1 MADIKSRAD
10 RSKNMS
16 RIRGKDTKPEMLV
29 RRALYSRGFRYRLY
43 GSRDIGSP
51 DLVFKGKK
59 AVVFIHGCFWH
70 QHTGCKNAAIVKD
83 DTDDKW
89 ALKLK
94 ANVDRDK
101 KNKARALET
110 GFAVATIWE
119 CALQPKKK
127 QSIIRQQSIDRLI
140 DWLNRDGRE
149 ISFEICIE

>member
-29 RRALYSRGFRYRLY
+29 RRALYSRGFRYRLH

-51 DLVFKGKK
+51 DLVFKGIK

-94 ANVDRDK
+94 ANVDRDE

-140 DWLNRDGRE
+140 GWLNRDGRE